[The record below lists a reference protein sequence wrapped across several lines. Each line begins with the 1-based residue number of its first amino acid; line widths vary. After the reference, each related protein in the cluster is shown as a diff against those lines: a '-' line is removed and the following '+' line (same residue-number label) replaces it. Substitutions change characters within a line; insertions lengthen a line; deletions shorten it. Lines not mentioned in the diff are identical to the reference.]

1 MNFNVYNF
9 MFQIMIM
16 CNDYWAMRFQKRKKE
31 KKRKESKKENWN
43 NPYLNS
49 VRKIYKET

>member
-16 CNDYWAMRFQKRKKE
+16 CNDYWAMRFQS
-31 KKRKESKKENWN
+31 KESKKENWN
-43 NPYLNS
+43 DPYLNI

>member
-1 MNFNVYNF
+1 MNFDVYNF

-16 CNDYWAMRFQKRKKE
+16 CIDYWAMRFKS
-31 KKRKESKKENWN
+31 KESKKENWN
-43 NPYLNS
+43 DLYLNI